1 MTTNKFANIYSPY
14 GIVTE
19 RKTHTEV
26 AGFFSFYNIKSIH
39 ILTFLKLLLDISAPD
54 TLLQHKELHPLF
66 YNILMILADECLC
79 STLVFFWQWLCSL
92 LFTNMN
98 LCQFSIHHNEVEDTL
113 LSSMKY
119 MHMNRLMLIRI
130 EVKDKTE
137 ILEYLWHDSS
147 LLRSQIIIRL

>member
-26 AGFFSFYNIKSIH
+26 AGVFSFYNIKSIH
-39 ILTFLKLLLDISAPD
+39 ILTLLKLLLDISAPD
-54 TLLQHKELHPLF
+54 TLLQHEELHPLF

-79 STLVFFWQWLCSL
+79 STLVFFWQWLCSF

-98 LCQFSIHHNEVEDTL
+98 LDQLSVHHDEVEDTF
-113 LSSMKY
+113 LSSMKH
-119 MHMNRLMLIRI
+119 MHVNRLMLIRI
-130 EVKDKTE
+130 KIKDKTE
-137 ILEYLWHDSS
+137 VFKYLGHVVEFTFVY
-147 LLRSQIIIRL
+147 I